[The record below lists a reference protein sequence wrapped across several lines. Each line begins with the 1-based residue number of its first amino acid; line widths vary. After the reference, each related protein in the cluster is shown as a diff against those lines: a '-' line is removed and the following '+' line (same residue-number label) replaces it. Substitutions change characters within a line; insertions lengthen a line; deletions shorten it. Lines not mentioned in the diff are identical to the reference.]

1 MEEFWEIVPTDFKK
15 YLEAYR
21 KRKEAE
27 IIEKDYNNWI
37 LGKYLAFSYH
47 DPKKYPKKPFLTKE
61 EEEVEQKN
69 DKEMERIAR
78 RNTIILGGKIKWQ

>member
-1 MEEFWEIVPTDFKK
+1 MEEFWEITPTDFRK

-47 DPKKYPKKPFLTKE
+47 DPKKYPKKPFLAK

-78 RNTIILGGKIKWQ
+78 KNTIILGGKIKWQ